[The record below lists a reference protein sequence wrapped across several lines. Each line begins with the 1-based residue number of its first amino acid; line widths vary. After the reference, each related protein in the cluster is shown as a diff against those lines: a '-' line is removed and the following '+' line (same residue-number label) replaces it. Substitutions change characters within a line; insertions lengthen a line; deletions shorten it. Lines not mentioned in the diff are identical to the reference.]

1 MKDELGI
8 AIIGCGYW
16 GVNYIR
22 LFEELAESRVVTVC
36 DPQTERLQEISRRFP
51 GIDLS
56 ADLDIALNKDGVDA
70 VVVCTPATA
79 HYEVSRR
86 CLEVGKHVLVE
97 KPITTTVTEAEDLIN
112 LADSFDLTLMVGHTF
127 LYNSGVRKVKDYLG
141 QSNTDQIYYLYA
153 QRTNLGPI
161 RRDVNAMWDLAPH
174 DVSIFN
180 YWLDSVPEWVS
191 AVGVKALR
199 NGHEDVGFA
208 SLGFQNGIVGHIH
221 VSWADPNKVREI
233 VVVGSERRIV
243 FDDLNTQE
251 RVRVYEKG
259 VTPASPEAPSYGE
272 YHFLIRDGDIISP
285 WVEVN
290 EPLKAQCNHFVEC
303 VIHGHR
309 PLTGGQAGLDVV
321 RVMEAINRSIEVNG
335 APVPVQTNGTPIS
348 VRSNGIAVE
357 AVSS

>member
-1 MKDELGI
+1 MKDKLGI

-16 GVNYIR
+16 GVNYVR
-22 LFEELAESRVVTVC
+22 LFEELAGSHVVTVC
-36 DPQTERLQEISRRFP
+36 DPRTERLQEIRRRFP

-56 ADLDIALNKDGVDA
+56 TDLDIALNKDGVDA
-70 VVVCTPATA
+70 AVVCTPATT

-86 CLEVGKHVLVE
+86 CLEAGKHVLVE
-97 KPITTTVTEAEDLIN
+97 KPITTTVAEAEDLIN
-112 LADSFDLTLMVGHTF
+112 LADSLDLTLMVGHTF
-127 LYNSGVRKVKDYLG
+127 LYNSGVRKVKDYIG

-180 YWLDSVPEWVS
+180 YWLDGVPEWVS

-259 VTPASPEAPSYGE
+259 VTPAKPEAPSFGE

-285 WVEVN
+285 RVEVN
-290 EPLKAQCNHFVEC
+290 EPLKAQCDHFVKC

-309 PLTGGQAGLDVV
+309 PHQ
-321 RVMEAINRSIEVNG
+321 RYRS
-335 APVPVQTNGTPIS
+335 
-348 VRSNGIAVE
+348 
-357 AVSS
+357 